1 MDMRNEFHQWLYEE
15 VAVLKE
21 GRVYL
26 VKNRQN
32 GMLAVKKLLPASL
45 RPIYEAVAEM
55 KSPVLPRI
63 LSVQELGDAV
73 WVLEEYVSGRSLR
86 SILEVG
92 RTLDNKET
100 MVLAKDLCEAL
111 ECLHGAKPP
120 IIHRDVK
127 PDNIILSDLGR
138 YVLIDFD
145 AARQYS
151 SAARKDTLQLG
162 TQGYAPPEQ
171 YGFGQ
176 SDMRSDIYAL
186 GVTLYEARTGKPYEK
201 MERCG
206 GKLWALID
214 KCTNLDVKKRYQSVK
229 SLQRALQRLARKER
243 IWAGLGSFLMG
254 AIAAAAI
261 FCLVLLPRAENAGAP
276 VSVPVQ
282 TPASEQLPPQES
294 AAPAQESAAPGAAAA
309 AITCTCTLPIVQ
321 GEKDAFAFSPHYVNG
336 YEEGTSLEIPIE
348 LYWRV
353 DDSEC
358 KAEVHDEPEVQLK
371 FTQWKDSGTGATG
384 ETLGDVTLKDNL
396 LTVYEPG
403 DYRIEA
409 RSSYHGNNSKLGFW
423 IRVVPKAEDVRNVCC
438 CELIFEDGD
447 ERLHGW
453 PLAEFPFSV
462 FEPASNEFSQ
472 LPAARQIHIELPVDD
487 WGCWCMEHTPQRWA
501 YTLQETKGA
510 SIEGDMLT
518 VTMPGEYHICYEGEY
533 NGREY
538 SGIYTLQVP

>member
-21 GRVYL
+21 GRVFL

-32 GMLAVKKLLPASL
+32 GMLAVKKLIPASL
-45 RPIYEAVAEM
+45 RPIYEAVAGM
-55 KSPVLPRI
+55 KSPALPRI
-63 LSVQELGDAV
+63 LSVQESGDTI

-86 SILEVG
+86 GILEVG
-92 RTLDNKET
+92 RTLDDKET
-100 MVLAKDLCEAL
+100 MALAKDLCEAL
-111 ECLHGAKPP
+111 ECLHGAEPP
-120 IIHRDVK
+120 IIHRDIK

-151 SAARKDTLQLG
+151 SAARKDTVQLG

-171 YGFGQ
+171 YGFSQ

-186 GVTLYEARTGKPYEK
+186 GVTLYEAHTGKPYEK

-206 GKLWALID
+206 GQLWTVID

-243 IWAGLGSFLMG
+243 IWAGLGSFLIG
-254 AIAAAAI
+254 VAAAAV
-261 FCLVLLPRAENAGAP
+261 FCLVLLPRAEDAGAP
-276 VSVPVQ
+276 ASVQAQAPD
-282 TPASEQLPPQES
+282 SEQLPPQES
-294 AAPAQESAAPGAAAA
+294 AAPSAAAGA
-309 AITCTCTLPIVQ
+309 IPCTCTFAIAQ
-321 GEKDAFAFSPHYVNG
+321 GEKDAFEFSPHYVNG

-348 LYWRV
+348 FYWRV

-371 FTQWKDSGTGATG
+371 FSQWKDAGTGATG
-384 ETLGDVTLKDNL
+384 ETLSDVTLRDNL
-396 LTVYEPG
+396 LTVHEPG

-409 RSSYHGNNSKLGFW
+409 RSSYHGCNTQLGFW
-423 IRVVPKAEDVRNVCC
+423 VSVVPKVEDGRTNVCS

-447 ERLHGW
+447 ERLRGW
-453 PLAEFPFSV
+453 PLAEFPFAV
-462 FEPASNEFSQ
+462 FEPASEAFSQ
-472 LPAARQIHIELPVDD
+472 LPATRQIHIELPVDD
-487 WGCWCMEHTPQRWA
+487 WGCWCMEHTPQRWT
-501 YTLQETKGA
+501 YSLQETQGA
-510 SIEGDMLT
+510 SVEGDMLT
-518 VTMPGEYHICYEGEY
+518 VTMPGEYHIRYEGEY

-538 SGIYTLQVP
+538 SGIYALKVP